1 MPRFIT
7 KKWIEVHDQSG
18 GTNNTNKQIRFKTPM
33 LRSDLCDY
41 NDVYIVVTGKITVTN
56 PNNNS
61 YDKTLAFKNNEP
73 FISCVSKV
81 NNPLI
86 HDAYN
91 LNFVT
96 PLYNLLEYS
105 KNYRKT
111 TGSSWNYYRDEPNSG
126 FNNNNRDTINYSIKC
141 SGFINYKTSIT
152 GQLENDDEKK
162 EDIKIAVPLQY
173 LSNFWKTL
181 NIPLINCEISLK
193 LIWCK
198 NCVLRSKATR
208 NTLAAEGDTPA
219 VSQISNQMDALF
231 EITNCKLYVPMVT
244 LSAENENKLLEQLK
258 TGFKI
263 TVPWNKCRSEISNQT
278 AHNNLNYLIDLTFTK
293 VNRLFFISC

>member
-18 GTNNTNKQIRFKTPM
+18 GTYNTNKQIRFKTPM

-41 NDVYIVVTGKITVTN
+41 NDLYIVVTGKITVTN

-81 NNPLI
+81 NSPLI

-193 LIWCK
+193 LIWYK

-208 NTLAAEGDTPA
+208 NALAA
-219 VSQISNQMDALF
+219 
-231 EITNCKLYVPMVT
+231 
-244 LSAENENKLLEQLK
+244 
-258 TGFKI
+258 
-263 TVPWNKCRSEISNQT
+263 
-278 AHNNLNYLIDLTFTK
+278 
-293 VNRLFFISC
+293 